1 MHLTYSNG
9 HTDFVKA
16 IATTSFRAPSES
28 SLFINVLIS
37 SGADSRIIVWA
48 IQTGE
53 KLYTLRPSENLSGG
67 GLGLAILPQ
76 LPKKGPATIFTANT
90 LPSIRRFSIKGS
102 IEPISL
108 TLDEISPQNPIT
120 VHETSVYALDLDDDG
135 DLWTGSADGDVTRLD
150 RDKDWA
156 VGLRIKTKGCVRGVA
171 VDNEGSWIVSVGRDE
186 EVHIWDRET
195 GELHH
200 SYSGHY
206 DEILGV
212 VVLGQMAVTVG
223 LDGTIRRWSLRG
235 GDLEDAI
242 RKKKVEE
249 ERVVEVEEEQ
259 VLDEKGP
266 NLMTEDEMRELTELL
281 DG

>member
-1 MHLTYSNG
+1 M
-9 HTDFVKA
+9 
-16 IATTSFRAPSES
+16 
-28 SLFINVLIS
+28 LIS
-37 SGADSRIIVWA
+37 SGADARIILWA

-53 KLYTLRPSENLSGG
+53 KLHTLRPSENLSGG

-76 LPKKGPATIFTANT
+76 LPANGPITIFTANT
-90 LPSIRRFSIKGS
+90 LPSIRRFSIKGTS
-102 IEPISL
+102 QPLSL
-108 TLDEISPQNPIT
+108 KLEEILPQNPIT
-120 VHETSVYALDLDDDG
+120 VHETSVYTLNFDDDG

-156 VGLRIKTKGCVRGVA
+156 AGLRIKTGGCVRGVA
-171 VDNEGSWIVSVGRDE
+171 VDNEGNWIISVGRDE
-186 EVHIWDRET
+186 EVRIWDRET

-212 VVLGQMAVTVG
+212 VVLGQVAVTVG
-223 LDGTIRRWSLRG
+223 LDGTIRRWSLKDD
-235 GDLEDAI
+235 DLEEAI
-242 RKKKVEE
+242 TKKKVEE
-249 ERVVEVEEEQ
+249 DRGGEVEEEQ

-281 DG
+281 DD

>member
-1 MHLTYSNG
+1 M
-9 HTDFVKA
+9 
-16 IATTSFRAPSES
+16 
-28 SLFINVLIS
+28 LIS

-53 KLYTLRPSENLSGG
+53 KLYTIRPSENLSGG

-76 LPKKGPATIFTANT
+76 LSQNGPVTIFTANT

-108 TLDEISPQNPIT
+108 TLEEVSPQDPIT
-120 VHETSVYALDLDDDG
+120 VHETSVYALDFDGDG
-135 DLWTGSADGDVTRLD
+135 DLWTGSADGDVTRLE
-150 RDKDWA
+150 RDNDWA
-156 VGLRIKTKGCVRGVA
+156 VGLRIKTGGCVRGVA
-171 VDNEGSWIVSVGRDE
+171 VDDEGGWIVSVGRDE
-186 EVHIWDRET
+186 EVRIWDRET

-223 LDGTIRRWSLRG
+223 LDGTIRRWSLKG
-235 GDLEDAI
+235 GDLEEAI
-242 RKKKVEE
+242 RKKRVEE
-249 ERVVEVEEEQ
+249 ERGADVEEEQ
-259 VLDEKGP
+259 ILDEHGP

-281 DG
+281 DD